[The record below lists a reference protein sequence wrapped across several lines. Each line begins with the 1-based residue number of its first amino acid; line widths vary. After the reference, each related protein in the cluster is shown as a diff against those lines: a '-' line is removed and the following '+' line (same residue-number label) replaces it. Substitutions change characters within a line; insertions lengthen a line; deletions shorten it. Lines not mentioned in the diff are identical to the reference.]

1 MDRRSLVR
9 KSPWLPRILTF
20 LFAALLTAW
29 LVFANT
35 IGHLDTRVQYGR
47 FLGTND
53 TSLNADSFTEAGW
66 PWTYA
71 TISEYRTWPL
81 AHLNNGVTQASTLA
95 LLADIAVGLLAVGV
109 NAWLFHQ
116 WWSRRRRLLQFGLL
130 DLAVLTAL
138 VAAILGYGFMPRMQH
153 ARDSA
158 VIAQINGTEESTEP
172 DPFGDPFAA
181 PPPRPEALARQVIW
195 HPGRNQWLRDLV
207 GEKRLPPTGYIV
219 GISLAGGQAAEAAR
233 LPRLQ
238 AIQIYDEVSDR
249 DLNRLATLPQL
260 DYLDLS
266 GAELRP
272 DRGTWFDSSDYRHE
286 YPLALPRL
294 KRLDAPGT
302 VLQGADL
309 AGCTGIVELDLSR
322 TVVDQN
328 SAITLGSLT
337 SLRVLTLRG
346 TTLDDAGLEHLA
358 TLKSL
363 TTLDISGTRVTD
375 AGLPH
380 LHALAS
386 LKTLWIANTT
396 ITDAGFVA
404 LDGCPK
410 LTTIRSTG
418 TKVTPRGAMQ
428 LQRARRARLAAR

>member
-1 MDRRSLVR
+1 MDRRSLAPA
-9 KSPWLPRILTF
+9 KTWQPRILTF

-35 IGHLDTRVQYGR
+35 VGHLDTRVQYGQ
-47 FLGTND
+47 FLGTSD
-53 TSLNADSFTEAGW
+53 TSLTADRFTQAGW

-71 TISEYRTWPL
+71 TIHEYRTWPL

-95 LLADIAVGLLAVGV
+95 LLADIAIGLLAVGLG
-109 NAWLFHQ
+109 AWLFDQ
-116 WWSRRRRLLQFGLL
+116 WWSRRRKLLQFGLL
-130 DLAVLTAL
+130 DLAMLTAS
-138 VAAILGYGFMPRMQH
+138 VAAVLGYGFMPRMQH

-158 VIAQINGTEESTEP
+158 VIASLNGSEDGEEP
-172 DPFGDPFAA
+172 DPFGDPFA
-181 PPPRPEALARQVIW
+181 PTPSPSEALARLVIW

-207 GEKRLPPTGYIV
+207 GEKRLPPTGHVV
-219 GISLAGGQAAEAAR
+219 GISLHGSRAVEAAR

-238 AIQIYDEVSDR
+238 AIQVYDEVSDR
-249 DLNRLATLPQL
+249 DLNRLSALPQL
-260 DYLDLS
+260 NYLDLS
-266 GAELRP
+266 GAALRP
-272 DRGTWFDSSDYRHE
+272 DRGNWFDSSDYRHE
-286 YPLALPRL
+286 YPLELPRL

-309 AGCTGIVELDLSR
+309 AGCTGLVELDLSR

-346 TTLDDAGLEHLA
+346 STLDDAGLEHLA

-363 TTLDISGTRVTD
+363 TTLDISETRVSD
-375 AGLPH
+375 AGLRH
-380 LHALAS
+380 LHALTS
-386 LKTLWIANTT
+386 LQTLWISNTAV
-396 ITDAGFVA
+396 TDAGFVE
-404 LDGCPK
+404 LEGCPK

-418 TKVTPRGAMQ
+418 TKVTPRGVAL